1 MLEPPFPVLKD
12 PRFEGWHFNQADG
25 RGGLAPVHLER
36 LSPGDQPFANGPKNG
51 DRQRVDQLA
60 EELDVLQEHFYA
72 DGRYKLLVVLQG
84 MDTSGKDRTVRS
96 VFNRMSPLGVHTV
109 AFKTPN
115 STELAYDYL
124 WRVHQRVPRAGEI
137 VIFNRSHYED
147 VLVPVVEGW
156 IDEDEAQRR
165 YRHLCDFE
173 RMLAETGTVIVKC
186 MLHISKDEQ
195 KERLQA
201 RLDDDQKHWKFDP
214 RDLHAR
220 ARWNDYQR
228 AYEAALAATAT
239 PWAPWTV
246 VPADSKTHRNLMV
259 ATLIRDVL
267 QSLDLRYPRP
277 DFDPKSIRID

>member
-1 MLEPPFPVLKD
+1 MAPPRFPALKD
-12 PRFEGWHFNQADG
+12 TRFDGWHFREADG
-25 RGGLAPVHLER
+25 RGKLAPVHLDR
-36 LSPGDQPFANGPKNG
+36 LPPSDKPFGNGAKNG
-51 DRQRVDQLA
+51 DKERVEQLA
-60 EELDVLQEHFYA
+60 QELDLLQEHFYA

-84 MDTSGKDRTVRS
+84 MDTSGKDGTVRS
-96 VFNRMSPLGVHTV
+96 VFSRMSPLGVHTV
-109 AFKTPN
+109 PFKAPN

-156 IDEDEAQRR
+156 IDEEEAQRR

-173 RMLAETGTVIVKC
+173 RMLTETGTVIVKC

-201 RLDDDQKHWKFDP
+201 RLDDVEKHWKFDP
-214 RDLHAR
+214 RDLQAR
-220 ARWNDYQR
+220 ARWDAYQQ
-228 AYEAALAATAT
+228 AYQAALAATAT

-246 VPADSKTHRNLMV
+246 IPADSKTHRNLMV

-267 QSLDLRYPRP
+267 QSLDLRYPLP
-277 DFDPKSIRID
+277 DFDPKSIRIE